1 MRKHKQE
8 SEVLTIMELMKM
20 SKAERTRR
28 GKARSKR
35 PRAPAKLSEAD
46 SPHPILRKWRKAEK
60 PIEIIE

>member
-1 MRKHKQE
+1 MRKPKQE

-35 PRAPAKLSEAD
+35 PQAVAKQPDPDA
-46 SPHPILRKWRKAEK
+46 PHPMLRKWRKPEK

>member
-1 MRKHKQE
+1 VRKPKQD

-28 GKARSKR
+28 GKAERKR
-35 PRAPAKLSEAD
+35 KGPVAKQPDPD
-46 SPHPILRKWRKAEK
+46 SPHPMLRKWRKPEK